1 MGNRMGEVT
10 VEQRFHGTVA
20 LTILHLRRLAKSNDI
35 DAGFAAAHDLTM
47 IGPEHEAF
55 MRNCLAI
62 DEAMQAGLKS
72 VDITENFDLIGASLV
87 TLTGRDGSFDL
98 EHLSLMEEM
107 DFTAL
112 MQAVHHHAETVF
124 VYRIN
129 SAHDIGRD
137 YRSTEL
143 FPVRATLLYSRLA
156 PYSDRDHGAVRL
168 LELWMLTDGSFAVVA
183 NM

>member
-1 MGNRMGEVT
+1 MNKAQQF
-10 VEQRFHGTVA
+10 EQNIRE
-20 LTILHLRRLAKSNDI
+20 LL
-35 DAGFAAAHDLTM
+35 
-47 IGPEHEAF
+47 
-55 MRNCLAI
+55 
-62 DEAMQAGLKS
+62 
-72 VDITENFDLIGASLV
+72 EN
-87 TLTGRDGSFDL
+87 TTSFDL